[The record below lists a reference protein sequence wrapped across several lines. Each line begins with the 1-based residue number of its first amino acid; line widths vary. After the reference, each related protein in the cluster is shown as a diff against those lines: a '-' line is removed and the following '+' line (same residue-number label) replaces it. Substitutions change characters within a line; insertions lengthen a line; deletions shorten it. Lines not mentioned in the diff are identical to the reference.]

1 MRYHEIY
8 DHCVFK
14 VTQCIHISSMSFQN
28 LVWAFLLLFRSG
40 KKLII
45 FFSERS
51 SGKIFCQSFDCQKCY
66 WSIIR
71 IIWCE
76 LCIFWNLVRTRNF
89 WLYTM
94 FSLTYVSLILFY
106 EILEL
111 KCNISRL
118 HKIFDNIF
126 YGRLRKVAH
135 YIDRNKQFGANFTS
149 IRLLV

>member
-1 MRYHEIY
+1 
-8 DHCVFK
+8 
-14 VTQCIHISSMSFQN
+14 
-28 LVWAFLLLFRSG
+28 
-40 KKLII
+40 
-45 FFSERS
+45 
-51 SGKIFCQSFDCQKCY
+51 
-66 WSIIR
+66 
-71 IIWCE
+71 
-76 LCIFWNLVRTRNF
+76 
-89 WLYTM
+89 M

-149 IRLLV
+149 IRLLVQPRAHTRFSHDTPNLSEIFAYCTKSRISPLSDWLGYPVFSHKTQHESLILISKNSFPAKMLIRGFGMKATIYCNTFLLYIKQRCLQ